1 MHKWLLAVLLLFPL
15 TGMAEDKQHFQLGVF
30 AYRPVELMQ
39 ERFQPLVDY
48 LNEQLEGSQIHLQIL
63 DLPELTQAV
72 EEGRLDLVLTN
83 PSHYNL
89 LRHHYAL
96 QGPLV
101 TLVNLEQGIPTRA
114 LGGVILVD
122 PAAGISELSQ
132 LRHQRVAVPGTYFLG
147 GYQTQVY
154 ELMQLD
160 IHPQQDF
167 EVEELGSHDAV
178 ITALLQGKYVAGFV
192 RTGVLESKLRQGE
205 LKPGQLQVLNPQ
217 QYAGFPFQVSTRLY
231 PEWPLASIG
240 ECVCTRELV
249 RALLNLA
256 PDHPAVLALGIDG
269 FSPPADYSVMDRL
282 AFALKLPPY
291 NQSKPVSLL
300 DLWRDQPLLILIVGS
315 LLIFTLGF
323 LLALMLFNRRLRLA
337 NDHFTQ
343 LYQHLPLPVILL
355 DPATDRFVDCNAA
368 GLKLLKLNNTTQI
381 IGRKPEDISPEYQ
394 PDGSV
399 SSKARKT
406 HFEALKETETL
417 SFEWMHLA
425 SDGLSLLVQVTL
437 IPVEIHGQPLI
448 LGVWYDLTERQRSE
462 LAVQE
467 SELRFRQFAE
477 NTDLV
482 FWVRTADEM
491 LYINPAYER
500 IWGRSCNDLYVDP
513 YSFAQAIHP
522 QDRERVF
529 AAFDAEMKQT
539 GLFDQR
545 YRILR
550 PDGEVRWIHARS
562 YPILDDQ
569 GVLIRTAG
577 IASDITD
584 QVQLNEALQQKTESL
599 QKSNAELEQFA
610 YVVSHDL
617 RQPLRMIGSYLQLLE
632 RRLETT
638 LTDETREMM
647 HFAVDG
653 ASRLD
658 QMLVSLL
665 EYSRVGRKGLPM
677 TNTLAETAIQEALQF
692 LQPLIDEKQARVQL
706 LTKSWPML
714 HASPDELT
722 RLFQNLI
729 GNALKYHKPGQ
740 APQVSLDV
748 ERTKGHWRFCIRD
761 QGIGIAPEQF
771 DRLFRVF
778 QRLHT
783 RSEYEGTGIGLAVCR
798 KIVERHGG
806 RIWVESEGEGKGC
819 RFCFVLPFADSREA

>member
-1 MHKWLLAVLLLFPL
+1 M
-15 TGMAEDKQHFQLGVF
+15 
-30 AYRPVELMQ
+30 
-39 ERFQPLVDY
+39 
-48 LNEQLEGSQIHLQIL
+48 
-63 DLPELTQAV
+63 
-72 EEGRLDLVLTN
+72 
-83 PSHYNL
+83 
-89 LRHHYAL
+89 
-96 QGPLV
+96 
-101 TLVNLEQGIPTRA
+101 
-114 LGGVILVD
+114 
-122 PAAGISELSQ
+122 
-132 LRHQRVAVPGTYFLG
+132 
-147 GYQTQVY
+147 
-154 ELMQLD
+154 
-160 IHPQQDF
+160 
-167 EVEELGSHDAV
+167 
-178 ITALLQGKYVAGFV
+178 
-192 RTGVLESKLRQGE
+192 
-205 LKPGQLQVLNPQ
+205 
-217 QYAGFPFQVSTRLY
+217 
-231 PEWPLASIG
+231 
-240 ECVCTRELV
+240 
-249 RALLNLA
+249 
-256 PDHPAVLALGIDG
+256 
-269 FSPPADYSVMDRL
+269 
-282 AFALKLPPY
+282 
-291 NQSKPVSLL
+291 
-300 DLWRDQPLLILIVGS
+300 
-315 LLIFTLGF
+315 
-323 LLALMLFNRRLRLA
+323 
-337 NDHFTQ
+337 
-343 LYQHLPLPVILL
+343 
-355 DPATDRFVDCNAA
+355 DPATGQFVDCNAA

-406 HFEALKETETL
+406 HFEALKETESL
-417 SFEWMHLA
+417 SFEWIHLA
-425 SDGLSLLVQVTL
+425 SDGFELLLQVTL
-437 IPVEIHGQPLI
+437 IPVEIRGRSLI

-462 LAVQE
+462 LAV
-467 SELRFRQFAE
+467 
-477 NTDLV
+477 
-482 FWVRTADEM
+482 
-491 LYINPAYER
+491 
-500 IWGRSCNDLYVDP
+500 
-513 YSFAQAIHP
+513 
-522 QDRERVF
+522 
-529 AAFDAEMKQT
+529 
-539 GLFDQR
+539 
-545 YRILR
+545 
-550 PDGEVRWIHARS
+550 
-562 YPILDDQ
+562 
-569 GVLIRTAG
+569 
-577 IASDITD
+577 
-584 QVQLNEALQQKTESL
+584 QQKTESL

-677 TNTLAETAIQEALQF
+677 TDTPAETAIQEALQF

-729 GNALKYHKPGQ
+729 GNALKYHQPGQ

-819 RFCFVLPFADSREA
+819 SFCFVLPFADSREA